1 MSHGVAAL
9 AAIAVAAVVM
19 LGWRGA
25 ASLRPPRLDT
35 VRDAGVDGPF
45 AASEQGQ
52 SGDRRAGVRWRR
64 FALGRRPP
72 ERGPS
77 DVDVANWC
85 DDMARALRSG
95 SSITTALADSGV
107 DHPAVASLI
116 GPVIVQLGRGRS
128 LVEALHVGAGGGGA
142 AQGAT
147 AGGLALTVT
156 RTCAELGGPAARPLE
171 RLAATLR
178 ARDALRQEQMAHSA
192 QAQMSARVMTL
203 VPVGMLALLASTDP
217 QVRAAVGSPAGL
229 AAVTVGAGL
238 NLAGWWWMQHI
249 IGRPR

>member
-45 AASEQGQ
+45 AASEQGR
-52 SGDRRAGVRWRR
+52 SRDRRAGVRWRR

-72 ERGPS
+72 KRGPS

-95 SSITTALADSGV
+95 SSITTAFADSGR
-107 DHPAVASLI
+107 DHPAVASLV
-116 GPVIVQLGRGRS
+116 GPVIAQLGRGRS
-128 LVEALHVGAGGGGA
+128 LVDALRGAHGGA
-142 AQGAT
+142 VGAT

>member
-64 FALGRRPP
+64 FALGRRP
-72 ERGPS
+72 RQVPS
-77 DVDVANWC
+77 DVDAANWC

-95 SSITTALADSGV
+95 SSITTAFADSGR
-107 DHPAVASLI
+107 DHPAVASLV
-116 GPVIVQLGRGRS
+116 GPVIAQLGRGRS
-128 LVEALHVGAGGGGA
+128 LVDALRGAHGGA
-142 AQGAT
+142 VGAT